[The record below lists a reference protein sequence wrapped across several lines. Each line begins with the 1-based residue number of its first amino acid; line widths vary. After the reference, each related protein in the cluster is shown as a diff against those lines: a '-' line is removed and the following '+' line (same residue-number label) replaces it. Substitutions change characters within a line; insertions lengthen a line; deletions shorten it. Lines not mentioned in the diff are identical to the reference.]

1 MLTITFYRYM
11 FHQANMR
18 QGDTD
23 TITVGSQTGK
33 LSLLQ
38 IWVETITQ
46 ELVRLTKWPVF
57 SLKHDDIG
65 KLFTDRVTLE

>member
-1 MLTITFYRYM
+1 M

-18 QGDTD
+18 QGDSGVP

-46 ELVRLTKWPVF
+46 ELVRLCVA
-57 SLKHDDIG
+57 LVI
-65 KLFTDRVTLE
+65 